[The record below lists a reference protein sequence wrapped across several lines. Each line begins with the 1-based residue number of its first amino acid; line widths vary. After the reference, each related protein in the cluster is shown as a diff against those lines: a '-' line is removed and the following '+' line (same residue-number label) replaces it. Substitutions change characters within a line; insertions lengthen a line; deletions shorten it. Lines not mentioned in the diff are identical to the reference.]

1 MKTPTGLRVKTDPRV
16 EVVFNNY
23 PIYIREKIEQLR
35 ELIIET
41 ASEIEIIK
49 NLEETLKW
57 GEPSYLTKKGSTI
70 RIDWK
75 KGKSEQYAMYFQC
88 SSSLVET
95 FKIVYKGVFS
105 FEGKRAIVFQLNG
118 EPIPIPELKSCIKT
132 ALTYH
137 SVKHLPLLGL

>member
-1 MKTPTGLRVKTDPRV
+1 MKIENKLTIKTDPRV
-16 EVVFNNY
+16 ENVFNSYSNG
-23 PIYIREKIEQLR
+23 IREKIEELR

-41 ASEIEIIK
+41 ASEIDTI
-49 NLEETLKW
+49 EETLKW

-75 KGKSEQYAMYFQC
+75 KDKSKQYAMYFQC
-88 SSSLVET
+88 TSALVET
-95 FKIVYKGVFS
+95 FKIVFKGIFT
-105 FEGKRAIVFQLNG
+105 FEGKRAIVFQVND
-118 EPIPIPELKSCIKT
+118 ENIPIAELKLCIKS